1 MQEGRARTL
10 HPNAPFQLLSD
21 CEREVMSLVVTGM
34 LNKQIAGERKLSE
47 VTGKDHRDKLMEKL
61 GAKSLPELVR
71 MANVLGVALA
81 GSSADYRRT
90 SPPRDWPTRPTTAL
104 RESLVRSSPP
114 ARRAHQ

>member
-71 MANVLGVALA
+71 MVNVLGVA
-81 GSSADYRRT
+81 
-90 SPPRDWPTRPTTAL
+90 PRGIER
-104 RESLVRSSPP
+104 
-114 ARRAHQ
+114 

>member
-10 HPNAPFQLLSD
+10 HPNSPFQLLSD

-71 MANVLGVALA
+71 MVNVLGVA
-81 GSSADYRRT
+81 
-90 SPPRDWPTRPTTAL
+90 PRGIER
-104 RESLVRSSPP
+104 
-114 ARRAHQ
+114 